1 MARVRK
7 KRKPPATMEAAA
19 AHQGLLARSPLV
31 FRFVIL
37 LASAQYVFLVAAAHT
52 DIAAIIPPKQPAR
65 QSGLKLASTFQ
76 LRL

>member
-52 DIAAIIPPKQPAR
+52 DIAAIPPKQPAR